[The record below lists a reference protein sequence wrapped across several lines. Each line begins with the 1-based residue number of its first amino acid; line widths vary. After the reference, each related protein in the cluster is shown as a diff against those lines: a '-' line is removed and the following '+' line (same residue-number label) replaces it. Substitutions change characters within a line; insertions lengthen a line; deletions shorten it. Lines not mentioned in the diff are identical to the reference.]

1 MPITGSEARGRGGLG
16 EGLKKPD
23 QEMCACISKGLQLQS
38 AFLFAW
44 RVVDRAR
51 RVPRGTLARSDQRV
65 KRVRPDPLALLAL
78 LALRARKARLG
89 RPVLLRHPVVAA
101 LCALRVPT
109 ARRRHAERSAIKMK
123 CLSSHTVARV
133 EVRLR
138 LSMKERSLARGA

>member
-1 MPITGSEARGRGGLG
+1 VHAHQ
-16 EGLKKPD
+16 KYCNCD
-23 QEMCACISKGLQLQS
+23 QH
-38 AFLFAW
+38 LFAW

-51 RVPRGTLARSDQRV
+51 RVPRGTLAQSDQWV
-65 KRVRPDPLALLAL
+65 KRVRPDLLAL
-78 LALRARKARLG
+78 LALRARKAHLG

-109 ARRRHAERSAIKMK
+109 ARRRHAERSAIKTK

-138 LSMKERSLARGA
+138 LSTNERSLVRGA

>member
-1 MPITGSEARGRGGLG
+1 MG

-23 QEMCACISKGLQLQS
+23 QEMCACISKVLQLRS
-38 AFLFAW
+38 VFLFAW
-44 RVVDRAR
+44 RAVARAR
-51 RVPRGTLARSDQRV
+51 RAPRESPARSDQWV
-65 KRVRPDPLALLAL
+65 KRVRPDPLALLDLLDL

-89 RPVLLRHPVVAA
+89 RPVLVRHPVVAA

-109 ARRRHAERSAIKMK
+109 ARRRHAEQSAIKTK

-138 LSMKERSLARGA
+138 LSTKERSLVRGA